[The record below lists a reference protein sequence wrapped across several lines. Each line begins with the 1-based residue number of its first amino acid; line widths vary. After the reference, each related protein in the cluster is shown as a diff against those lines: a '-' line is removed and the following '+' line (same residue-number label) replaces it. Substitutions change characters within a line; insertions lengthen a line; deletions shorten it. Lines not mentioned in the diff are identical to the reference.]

1 MSVKSTEGTGT
12 LWTHVHPSQVPSCI
26 GGTYNSSNDGKQ
38 PTNAWQFVCSK
49 VVGGDTDAEAM
60 AMDQR
65 EDSDREYMKK
75 KSIPLVSN
83 DQQQDNGN
91 SKKEMGRQMLRRL
104 SSKGRTAGT
113 MIKSGVSK
121 AKSGVTSAASA
132 SSKGISAAKTK
143 IKEKRDE
150 RRAKK
155 QMKDQKGGDDEDGAA
170 NDGDDDLSH
179 KKTKPA
185 ERKSFSKRSEYVATA
200 DENAE
205 DQGPEEKGDDVVEEA
220 DTEEQVQEKNTE
232 QDVIENEVDE
242 QKEDANADPATGDV
256 QAEIAKGGDSS
267 DVQADA
273 NEANVENAKDA
284 EPADS
289 VNAMNADSANAEN
302 DSADTSV
309 VVADSQ

>member
-1 MSVKSTEGTGT
+1 MG
-12 LWTHVHPSQVPSCI
+12 
-26 GGTYNSSNDGKQ
+26 NSSNDGKQ

-155 QMKDQKGGDDEDGAA
+155 QMKDQKGGDD
-170 NDGDDDLSH
+170 DLSH

-242 QKEDANADPATGDV
+242 QKEDANAD
-256 QAEIAKGGDSS
+256 
-267 DVQADA
+267 
-273 NEANVENAKDA
+273 
-284 EPADS
+284 
-289 VNAMNADSANAEN
+289 
-302 DSADTSV
+302 
-309 VVADSQ
+309 